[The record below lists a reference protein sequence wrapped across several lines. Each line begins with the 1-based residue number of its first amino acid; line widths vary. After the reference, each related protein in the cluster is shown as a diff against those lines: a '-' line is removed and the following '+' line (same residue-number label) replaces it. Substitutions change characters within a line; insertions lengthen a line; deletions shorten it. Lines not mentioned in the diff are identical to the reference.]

1 MNHTNKIS
9 SLGIC
14 IGASTV
20 SFVTTEKR
28 DGIPVVISSES
39 IQHEGNPKKLLSE
52 YFKNYGSTDI
62 SVVATGRKF
71 RNILNVKSISEP
83 EALEKALGF
92 LGYKGSKYAVASMG
106 AESFMVYCI
115 NATGSIE
122 NVLTGN
128 KCASGTGEFFLQQI
142 SRMDLKVDEAVELS
156 GTSEP
161 YSVSGRCSVFCKSD
175 CTHALNKG
183 IPKAKV
189 VSGLSKML
197 ADKAI
202 ELLSKQRNSKIVLIG
217 GVSKN
222 DSVVKFIQKKYPD
235 AVIPEHSSQIEA
247 LGASLEG
254 LNSRYEIYVNDLFR
268 EHKHQFAHMEPL
280 SSNKAK
286 VCFKSMNREVAENGD
301 ECIIGLDVGS
311 TTTKAVIMRITDNSI
326 IGSVYLRTNG
336 NPVEASVNCYKKL
349 KEQILADIKITG
361 LGVTGSGRLIAS
373 LHALTEGDVNEIIAH
388 AVAAAYFDRD
398 VDTIFEIGGQ
408 DAKYTHLTNGVA
420 SDYAMNEACS
430 AGTGSFLEEAARES
444 LNIKYTEIGD
454 IALRSSNPIN
464 FNDQCAAF
472 ISSDIKNAG
481 HEGARVDDIV
491 AGLVY
496 SICLNYV
503 NRVKGNR
510 PVGNKVFMQGGV
522 CYNKAVPYAMSLLT
536 GKEIIVP
543 PEPGLMGAFGVALE
557 IKNRIELGLYK
568 KKKFELDE
576 LINREFS
583 YSKSFICQGGKEKC
597 DLKCSISMIEVEGKR
612 YPFGG
617 ACNKYYNE
625 RHNIS
630 ADAEKNDYVKIRQ
643 NLVFNKYVSSIKR
656 GNARIGISRSL
667 LTNSL
672 YPLYSNFFSELGF
685 EVVLSDEID
694 RDGSDKIRSSYCY
707 PVEVSH
713 GFFQNLLKKD
723 IDYIF
728 LPHIT
733 EMEGREDYK
742 YNRMC
747 VFVQGETYFL
757 QSTFRDDLESANNKI
772 KIVSPVLD
780 FSRGGEDTK
789 RQFIK
794 IGKLLDRS
802 ADDSTW
808 AFEKAN
814 AEFLEMQKEFKAIG
828 RKFIKELESDREQT
842 AFVLFG
848 RPYNAFA
855 REINLNIP
863 HKIASRGYKIIPYDF
878 LDYEDRYS
886 YDNMYWYSGNEIL
899 SAARYVKEHPQLYG
913 IFITNFSCGPDSFVI
928 PYFRKIMDS
937 KPSLTLELDSHSAD
951 VGVETRI
958 EAAIDIIKNYIT
970 LSGGKRD
977 EEKIQKDILR
987 VINRGDKLYVR
998 DHYGKEYSIRNND
1011 VEVLV
1016 PSMGKYSTDAFSA
1029 VFRSLGINSK
1039 PMPVPTFET
1048 LKYGRGV
1055 ATCKECL
1062 PFLITTGSLLEYLS
1076 SLRSRNTKTLF
1087 FMPHGYGPC
1096 RQGQYHV
1103 RLKDILN
1110 TSGITNAGVIS
1121 MDDESSF
1128 SDFGNEFF
1136 MKQWLGLVIADTIHD
1151 IENALEVLAADKESG
1166 KNLLNTEWMKIL
1178 AELERGDF
1186 KSVFSQI
1193 ELSAL
1198 ELKKIELKTPLEEAM
1213 VISLTGEIYVRR
1225 EEYSRLDLIK
1235 ILNENGFIVRTAPIT
1250 EYVYYTNYLQK
1261 RNIVKDLGI
1270 KDKLGLFIKERI
1282 QIRLERKVKKLL
1294 SKSGLCEESMID
1306 VDKTMG
1312 YGRELISEKLIGESI
1327 LTVGL
1332 ALREI
1337 LDDACGIITIGP
1349 FNCIPSRFAEG
1360 ILNKEMTLEGK
1371 YRFGRLHRN
1380 GYPQTLTN
1388 LPYLH
1393 IETDGNVFPQI
1404 TQSKIEIFMMQSK
1417 KLHEE
1422 IMKVRKSR

>member
-1 MNHTNKIS
+1 MTQNDCIK

-20 SFVTTEKR
+20 SYVLAEKSGN
-28 DGIPVVISSES
+28 DISICKTGYIP
-39 IQHEGNPKKLLSE
+39 HEGNPKAFLE
-52 YFKNYGSTDI
+52 RFFKETRLEFD

-71 RNILNVKSISEP
+71 RNLLKVKSISEP
-83 EALEKALGF
+83 EAIENSINH
-92 LGYKGSKYAVASMG
+92 LGYSGNKFAIASMG

-115 NATGSIE
+115 NQNGNIE

-142 SRMDLKVDEAVELS
+142 GRMDLNVEEAVRIS
-156 GTSEP
+156 DVSNP

-183 IPKAKV
+183 VEKSKV

-197 ADKAI
+197 AEKAI
-202 ELLSKQRNSKIVLIG
+202 ELLSKQRNTRVMLIG
-217 GVSKN
+217 GVSQN
-222 DSVVKFIQKKYPD
+222 DSVINFIKNKYPD
-235 AVIPEHSSQIEA
+235 TIIPPHSVDFEA
-247 LGASLEG
+247 LGAALEG
-254 LNSRYEIYVNDLFR
+254 LKSVNGIDKNNLFLD
-268 EHKHQFAHMEPL
+268 HKHQFAYLDPL
-280 SSNKAK
+280 YSEKAK
-286 VCFKSMNREVAENGD
+286 VAFKSINREIAVNGD

-311 TTTKAVIMRITDNSI
+311 TTTKAVVIRTQDNAI
-326 IGSVYLRTNG
+326 VASVYLRTNG
-336 NPVEASVNCYKKL
+336 NPVEASVNCYRELQK
-349 KEQILADIKITG
+349 QISAAIKIIG

-373 LHALTEGDVNEIIAH
+373 LHALTDGDVNEIIAH

-408 DAKYTHLTNGVA
+408 DAKYTHLTNGIA

-430 AGTGSFLEEAARES
+430 AGTGSFLEEAAKES

-454 IALRSSNPIN
+454 IALRARSPIN

-481 HEGARVDDIV
+481 HEGAKIDDIV

-510 PVGNKVFMQGGV
+510 PVGRKVFMQGGV
-522 CYNKAVPYAMSLLT
+522 CYNKAIPYAMSILT

-557 IKNRIELGLYK
+557 IKNRISLGLYK
-568 KKKFELDE
+568 RKNFELDK
-576 LINREFS
+576 LISREFS
-583 YSKSFICQGGKEKC
+583 YSKSFTCAGGNEKC
-597 DLKCSISMIEVEGKR
+597 DLKCSISMIEVEGKK

-617 ACNKYYNE
+617 ACNRYYNE
-625 RHNIS
+625 RHHIT
-630 ADAEKNDYVKIRQ
+630 ADAEKN
-643 NLVFNKYVSSIKR
+643 NLVKVRQRMMFEDFIVKETVKSR
-656 GNARIGISRSL
+656 RIGISRSL
-667 LTNSL
+667 LTNSM
-672 YPLYSNFFSELGF
+672 YPLYYNFFTKLGF

-694 RDGSDKIRSSYCY
+694 REGSDKIRSSYCY

-733 EMEGREDYK
+733 EMEGREEYK

-757 QSTFRDDLESANNKI
+757 RSTFRDEIESEENRI
-772 KIVSPVLD
+772 KIISPVINFSDNYEGVKKAFVKIARELD
-780 FSRGGEDTK
+780 CVS
-789 RQFIK
+789 
-794 IGKLLDRS
+794 DR
-802 ADDSTW
+802 
-808 AFEKAN
+808 
-814 AEFLEMQKEFKAIG
+814 AEHAFKAAYDSLTEMKKAFKAQG
-828 RKFIKELESDREQT
+828 RKFIKELESEKDEI

-863 HKIASRGYKIIPYDF
+863 HKIASRGYRIIPYDF
-878 LDYEDRYS
+878 LEYEDKYS
-886 YDNMYWYSGNEIL
+886 YENMYWYSGNEIL
-899 SAARYVKEHPQLYG
+899 SAARYVKEHTQLFG

-958 EAAIDIIKNYIT
+958 EAAIDIIRNFI
-970 LSGGKRD
+970 SVNRGAAV
-977 EEKIQKDILR
+977 EEKVQKEILK
-987 VINRGDKLYVR
+987 VVNHDNNLFVR
-998 DHYGKEYSIRNND
+998 DHYGKEFSIRNND
-1011 VEVLV
+1011 VEVLI
-1016 PSMGKYSTDAFSA
+1016 PSMGRFSTDSFSA
-1029 VFRSLGINSK
+1029 VFRSLGINSR
-1039 PMPVPTFET
+1039 PLPVPTFET
-1048 LKYGRGV
+1048 LRHGRGV

-1062 PFLITTGSLLEYLS
+1062 PFLLTTGSLLEYLDS
-1076 SLRSRNTKTLF
+1076 NRSKNRKTLF

-1096 RQGQYHV
+1096 RQGQYHI

-1110 TSGITNAGVIS
+1110 TNGITNAGVIS

-1136 MKQWLGLVIADTIHD
+1136 TRQWLGLIIADNIHD
-1151 IENALEVLAADKESG
+1151 IENVLEVNAADKEEAKAILKS
-1166 KNLLNTEWMKIL
+1166 EWDRIVL
-1178 AELERGDF
+1178 ELEKGDF
-1186 KSVFSQI
+1186 ESIYAQLAKTS
-1193 ELSAL
+1193 EAL
-1198 ELKKIELKTPLEEAM
+1198 NKIKVKGSLKDSKI
-1213 VISLTGEIYVRR
+1213 VSLVGEIYVRR

-1235 ILNENGFIVRTAPIT
+1235 NLNENGFIVRTAPIT

-1261 RNIVKDLGI
+1261 KNIVKDLSM
-1270 KDKLGLFIKERI
+1270 KERLELFLKEKI
-1282 QIRLERKVKKLL
+1282 QLRIEKKVKKIL
-1294 SKSGLCEESMID
+1294 SASGLCSEDMID
-1306 VDKTMG
+1306 VEKTLK
-1312 YGRELISEKLIGESI
+1312 YGKELISEKLIGESI

-1337 LDDACGIITIGP
+1337 LDDTCGIITIGP

-1360 ILNKEMTLEGK
+1360 ILNKEMTLDGK

-1404 TQSKIEIFMMQSK
+1404 TQSKIEIFMIQAR

-1422 IMKVRKSR
+1422 MMKVRSSH

>member
-1 MNHTNKIS
+1 MLAVKD
-9 SLGIC
+9 GDE
-14 IGASTV
+14 V
-20 SFVTTEKR
+20 SVSKT
-28 DGIPVVISSES
+28 GYL
-39 IQHEGNPKKLLSE
+39 QHEGDPKKFLE
-52 YFKNYGSTDI
+52 KFFAGTDLEFD

-71 RNILNVKSISEP
+71 RNLLKVRSISEP
-83 EALEKALGF
+83 EAIENSIRF
-92 LGYKGSKYAVASMG
+92 LGLNGNKFAVASMG

-115 NATGSIE
+115 NQAGNIE

-142 SRMDLKVDEAVELS
+142 GRMDLNVKEAVEIS
-156 GTSEP
+156 DTENP
-161 YSVSGRCSVFCKSD
+161 YAVSGRCSVFCKSD

-183 IPKAKV
+183 ISKSNV

-197 ADKAI
+197 ADKAV
-202 ELLSKQRNSKIVLIG
+202 ELLSKQRNTKVMLIG

-222 DSVVKFIQKKYPD
+222 HSVIDFIKKKYPD
-235 AVIPEHSSQIEA
+235 TGVTDYSVNFEA
-247 LGASLEG
+247 LGAAIEG
-254 LNSRYEIYVNDLFR
+254 LNGEYGIDVNDLFLD
-268 EHKHQFAHMEPL
+268 HKHQFAHLDPL
-280 SSNKAK
+280 FSEKAK
-286 VCFKSMNREVAENGD
+286 VVFKNIGRDIAVNGD
-301 ECIIGLDVGS
+301 ECILGLDVGS
-311 TTTKAVIMRITDNSI
+311 TTTKAVLIRTSDNAI
-326 IGSVYLRTNG
+326 VASVYLRTNG
-336 NPVEASVNCYKKL
+336 NPVEASVNCYRELQK
-349 KEQILADIKITG
+349 QISAAIKIIG

-373 LHALTEGDVNEIIAH
+373 LHALSDGDVNEIIAH
-388 AVAAAYFDRD
+388 AVAAAYFDKD

-408 DAKYTHLTNGVA
+408 DAKYTHLTNGIA

-430 AGTGSFLEEAARES
+430 AGTGSFLEEAAKES

-454 IALRSSNPIN
+454 IAMKAKNPIN

-481 HEGARVDDIV
+481 HEGAKVDDIV

-510 PVGNKVFMQGGV
+510 PVGRKVFMQGGV
-522 CYNKAVPYAMSLLT
+522 CYNKAIPYAMSILT

-557 IKNRIELGLYK
+557 IKNRINIGLYRRQN
-568 KKKFELDE
+568 FELDK
-576 LINREFS
+576 LIAREFA
-583 YSKSFICQGGKEKC
+583 YSKSFTCAGGHEKC
-597 DLKCSISMIEVEGKR
+597 DLKCSISMIEVEGKK

-625 RHNIS
+625 RHHIT
-630 ADAEKNDYVKIRQ
+630 ADTERN
-643 NLVFNKYVSSIKR
+643 NLVKVRQKMVYEDFILNEPAKSK
-656 GNARIGISRSL
+656 RIGVSRSL
-667 LTNSL
+667 LTNTL
-672 YPLYSNFFSELGF
+672 YPLYHNFFTKLGF
-685 EVVLSDEID
+685 DVVLSDEID
-694 RDGSDKIRSSYCY
+694 REGSDKIRSSYCY

-723 IDYIF
+723 VDYIF
-728 LPHIT
+728 LPHVS
-733 EMEGREDYK
+733 EMEGREEYK

-757 QSTFRDDLESANNKI
+757 QSTFRDEIESEENRI
-772 KIVSPVLD
+772 KIISPVINL
-780 FSRGGEDTK
+780 SGGYDEVLKT
-789 RQFIK
+789 FAK
-794 IGKLLDRS
+794 IGKELGCSSEMSESAFRS
-802 ADDSTW
+802 AHESYR
-808 AFEKAN
+808 
-814 AEFLEMQKEFKAIG
+814 EMKRAFKAQG
-828 RKFIKELESDREQT
+828 RKFIKEIESGKDEI

-855 REINLNIP
+855 KEINLNIP
-863 HKIASRGYKIIPYDF
+863 HKIASRGYRIIPFDF
-878 LDYEDRYS
+878 LEYEDKYS
-886 YDNMYWYSGNEIL
+886 YENMYWYSGNEIL

-970 LSGGKRD
+970 VNRGSIE
-977 EEKIQKDILR
+977 EEKIQKEILKVVHR
-987 VINRGDKLYVR
+987 DNNLYVR
-998 DHYGKEYSIRNND
+998 DHYGKEIPIRNND
-1011 VEVLV
+1011 VEVLI
-1016 PSMGKYSTDAFSA
+1016 PSMGRFSTDSFSA

-1039 PMPVPTFET
+1039 PLPVPTFET
-1048 LKYGRGV
+1048 LRHGRGV

-1062 PFLITTGSLLEYLS
+1062 PFLLTTGSLLEYIEAN
-1076 SLRSRNTKTLF
+1076 RNKHKKTLF

-1096 RQGQYHV
+1096 RQGQYHI

-1110 TSGITNAGVIS
+1110 TNGITNAGVIS

-1128 SDFGNEFF
+1128 ADFGNEFF
-1136 MKQWLGLVIADTIHD
+1136 TRQWLGLIIADNIHD
-1151 IENALEVLAADKESG
+1151 IENVLEVNAEDKIYAKETV
-1166 KNLLNTEWMKIL
+1166 KKEWDKIVL
-1178 AELERGDF
+1178 ELEKGDF
-1186 KSVFSQI
+1186 DSIYRQ
-1193 ELSAL
+1193 L
-1198 ELKKIELKTPLEEAM
+1198 ELTAGVLKNIKTK
-1213 VISLTGEIYVRR
+1213 VSLKDSKVVSLVGEIYVRR

-1235 ILNENGFIVRTAPIT
+1235 TLNENGFIVRTAPIT

-1261 RNIVKDLGI
+1261 KNIVKDLSL
-1270 KDKLGLFIKERI
+1270 KEKMELFLKEKI
-1282 QIRLERKVKKLL
+1282 QIRIEKKVKKIL
-1294 SKSGLCEESMID
+1294 SSSGLCVDDMID
-1306 VDKTMG
+1306 VEKTLK

-1337 LDDACGIITIGP
+1337 LDDTCGIITIGP

-1360 ILNKEMTLEGK
+1360 ILNKEMTLDGK
-1371 YRFGRLHRN
+1371 YRFGRLQRN
-1380 GYPQTLTN
+1380 GYPKTLTN

-1404 TQSKIEIFMMQSK
+1404 TQSKIEIFMIQAR
-1417 KLHEE
+1417 KLHAEM
-1422 IMKVRKSR
+1422 MKVRNSH